1 MNNII
6 QLILVTFIPG
16 LELRASIPY
25 GITVL
30 GMPWIKVVIITFITN
45 ILLGP
50 IVYILLNNFV
60 HIVIKINFFNKIYE
74 KFVIRTQHKIENK
87 VEKYGE
93 LGLALFIGVP
103 LPGSGV
109 YTGALAAFILGLNFK
124 KFLIATVIG
133 VFIAGILVT
142 IATLT
147 GMGIFEFMLVKKELL
162 K

>member
-30 GMPWIKVVIITFITN
+30 EMPWIKVVIITFITN

-147 GMGIFEFMLVKKELL
+147 GMGIFEFMLKKNF
-162 K
+162 

>member
-74 KFVIRTQHKIENK
+74 KFVIRTRHKIENK

-147 GMGIFEFMLVKKELL
+147 GMGIFEFMLKKNF
-162 K
+162 

>member
-6 QLILVTFIPG
+6 QLILITFIPG

-50 IVYILLNNFV
+50 IVYILLNQFV

-147 GMGIFEFMLVKKELL
+147 GVGIFEFMLKKNF
-162 K
+162 

>member
-50 IVYILLNNFV
+50 IVYILLNQFV

-147 GMGIFEFMLVKKELL
+147 GVGIFEFMLKKNF
-162 K
+162 

>member
-74 KFVIRTQHKIENK
+74 KFVIRTRHKIENK

-147 GMGIFEFMLVKKELL
+147 GVGIFEFMLKKNF
-162 K
+162 

>member
-50 IVYILLNNFV
+50 IVYILLNQFV

-147 GMGIFEFMLVKKELL
+147 GMGIFEFMLKKNF
-162 K
+162 

>member
-1 MNNII
+1 MNEIL
-6 QLILVTFIPG
+6 QLILWTFVPG
-16 LELRASIPY
+16 LELRFSIPY

-30 GMPWIKVVIITFITN
+30 DMPWIEVVIITFITN

-50 IVYILLNNFV
+50 VVYILLNQFV
-60 HIVIKINFFNKIYE
+60 HVVIKIKLFNNIYQ
-74 KFVIRTQHKIENK
+74 KFVIRTRKKVENK

-93 LGLALFIGVP
+93 FGLALFIGVP

-147 GMGIFEFMLVKKELL
+147 GMEIFQFMLKTNH
-162 K
+162 

>member
-1 MNNII
+1 MK
-6 QLILVTFIPG
+6 
-16 LELRASIPY
+16 
-25 GITVL
+25 VL

-50 IVYILLNNFV
+50 IVYILLNQFV

-74 KFVIRTQHKIENK
+74 KFVIRTRHKIENK

-147 GMGIFEFMLVKKELL
+147 GMGIFEFMLKKNF
-162 K
+162 

>member
-30 GMPWIKVVIITFITN
+30 GIPWIKVVIITFITN

-133 VFIAGILVT
+133 VFIAGILVI

-147 GMGIFEFMLVKKELL
+147 GVGIFEFMLKKNF
-162 K
+162 

>member
-147 GMGIFEFMLVKKELL
+147 GMGIFEFMLKKNF
-162 K
+162 

>member
-147 GMGIFEFMLVKKELL
+147 GVGIFEFMLKKNF
-162 K
+162 

>member
-30 GMPWIKVVIITFITN
+30 NMPWFKVVVITFITN

-74 KFVIRTQHKIENK
+74 KFVIRTRHKIENK

-147 GMGIFEFMLVKKELL
+147 GMGIFEFMLKKNF
-162 K
+162 

>member
-6 QLILVTFIPG
+6 QLILITFIPG

-50 IVYILLNNFV
+50 IVYILLNQFV

-74 KFVIRTQHKIENK
+74 KFVIRTRHKIENK

-147 GMGIFEFMLVKKELL
+147 GVGIFEFMLKKNF
-162 K
+162 

>member
-50 IVYILLNNFV
+50 IVYILLNQFV

-74 KFVIRTQHKIENK
+74 KFVIRTRHKIENK

-147 GMGIFEFMLVKKELL
+147 GMGIFEFMLKKNF
-162 K
+162 

>member
-1 MNNII
+1 LDKSSYNYI
-6 QLILVTFIPG
+6 
-16 LELRASIPY
+16 Y
-25 GITVL
+25 Y
-30 GMPWIKVVIITFITN
+30 N

-147 GMGIFEFMLVKKELL
+147 GVGIFEFMLKKNF
-162 K
+162 

>member
-6 QLILVTFIPG
+6 QLILITFIPG

-50 IVYILLNNFV
+50 IVYILLNQFV

-74 KFVIRTQHKIENK
+74 KFVIRTRHKIENK

-147 GMGIFEFMLVKKELL
+147 GMGIFEFMLKKNF
-162 K
+162 

>member
-50 IVYILLNNFV
+50 IVYILLNQFV

-74 KFVIRTQHKIENK
+74 KFVIRTRHKIENK

-147 GMGIFEFMLVKKELL
+147 GVGIFEFMLKKNF
-162 K
+162 

>member
-50 IVYILLNNFV
+50 IVYILLNQFV

-74 KFVIRTQHKIENK
+74 KFVIRTRHKIENK

-147 GMGIFEFMLVKKELL
+147 GVGIFEFMLNKNF
-162 K
+162 

>member
-50 IVYILLNNFV
+50 IVYILLNQFV

-74 KFVIRTQHKIENK
+74 KFVIRTQHKIKNK

-147 GMGIFEFMLVKKELL
+147 GVGIFEFMLKKNF
-162 K
+162 